1 VRALYGFA
9 RRSNSGNFAMLAAI
23 RRASSRVSKLAAV
36 RRPSSSSKLTYA
48 SACPPRSRTMKPAL
62 LFSSIVYG
70 WGNGAGIA

>member
-36 RRPSSSSKLTYA
+36 RRPGSSSTYA
-48 SACPPRSRTMKPAL
+48 SA
-62 LFSSIVYG
+62 SSGKCKSDEARVVITSISG
-70 WGNGAGIA
+70 GGLHAAAENT

>member
-36 RRPSSSSKLTYA
+36 RRPGSSSKLTYA
-48 SACPPRSRTMKPAL
+48 SACPWE
-62 LFSSIVYG
+62 YEH
-70 WGNGAGIA
+70 